1 MDNNIK
7 VKSISLFSK
16 PANTVKPIDKV
27 SLVDLYK
34 LITGDKYKLVTEEL
48 RGFDNPSVI
57 RDYKGK
63 NFDYVTFSG
72 IFPSSTGIHAS

>member
-1 MDNNIK
+1 METKVNI
-7 VKSISLFSK
+7 KSISLFNK
-16 PANTVKPIDKV
+16 PASTVKPADKV

-34 LITGDKYKLVTEEL
+34 LITSDKYKLVTEEL

-72 IFPSSTGIHAS
+72 IFPYRGQTMR